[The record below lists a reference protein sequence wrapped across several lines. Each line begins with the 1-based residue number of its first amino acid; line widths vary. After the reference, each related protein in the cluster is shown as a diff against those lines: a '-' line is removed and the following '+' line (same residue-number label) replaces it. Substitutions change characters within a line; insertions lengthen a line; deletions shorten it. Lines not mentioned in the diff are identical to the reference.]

1 MEYKIWFNRFL
12 TTELSINNTFF
23 FEKMC
28 WWSRSVDSDRLAII
42 IKHTSFIW
50 THLVLHAANQNT
62 VVWNA
67 FQNQTMAWWSLWNE
81 GNLCQLHQFDYTPL
95 KFNMEPKV
103 MEVWKMIFLF
113 SWVILRFQP
122 LNFRGVPYTLLK
134 PPRNIL
140 TTGQRFIP
148 KLVSTVI
155 LSKSTAAR
163 NDQ

>member
-1 MEYKIWFNRFL
+1 MEYKILFNWFL
-12 TTELSINNTFF
+12 TTELSINNTFLF
-23 FEKMC
+23 RKDVLMESLRWF
-28 WWSRSVDSDRLAII
+28 WSPRCHHQAYLL
-42 IKHTSFIW
+42 
-50 THLVLHAANQNT
+50 HLDAPGAANQNT
-62 VVWNA
+62 VVWNV

-81 GNLCQLHQFDYTPL
+81 GSLCQLYKFDYTPL

-122 LNFRGVPYTLLK
+122 LNFRGVPNTLQK

>member
-1 MEYKIWFNRFL
+1 MAYNPL
-12 TTELSINNTFF
+12 TNWDDPPSTT
-23 FEKMC
+23 
-28 WWSRSVDSDRLAII
+28 
-42 IKHTSFIW
+42 TSFSSYPTVDVWLSHAISSPRCHHQAYLLHLDAPGETQW
-50 THLVLHAANQNT
+50 TRS
-62 VVWNA
+62 VVWNV

-81 GNLCQLHQFDYTPL
+81 GSLCQLYQFDYTPL

-134 PPRNIL
+134 TPRNIL